1 MIDNNLADY
10 ADPIIYDQENNSFE
24 PDGPFFLEMACQAG
38 GPVLDLGCGSGR
50 ITIPLAQSGIDITGL
65 DIVPGLLAQAKQK
78 SPGLAIHWVEGDGRA
93 FQLNRQFDFIFAA
106 GCVFQHLLTRPDQE
120 AMLARIREHLTAS
133 RGSANGRFATGLFFP
148 HPEQLEDV
156 PKEQE
161 WFSYTTVDGRDV
173 AVSGTEYYDPLRQV
187 KVETA
192 VRRWIDKDGE
202 TITRKAPLSL
212 RYIYPQEMEALLH
225 YNDFTILNVYGD
237 WDRTPLTAKSRM
249 MIYVCQK

>member
-1 MIDNNLADY
+1 MSSYDNLADY
-10 ADPIIYDQENNSFE
+10 ADPIIYDQENSSFE

-50 ITIPLAQSGIDITGL
+50 ITIPLAQNDIDITGL
-65 DIVPGLLAQAKQK
+65 DVVSGLLAQARQK
-78 SPGLAIHWVEGDGRA
+78 SPGLAIDWVEGDGRT
-93 FQLNRQFDFIFAA
+93 FQLNRQFNFIFAA

-120 AMLARIREHLTAS
+120 AMLARIREHLTE
-133 RGSANGRFATGLFFP
+133 NGRFATGLFFP

-156 PKEQE
+156 PEEQE

-173 AVSGTEYYDPLRQV
+173 DVSGIEHYDPLRQV

-192 VRRWIDKDGE
+192 VRRWTDENGK
-202 TITRKAPLSL
+202 TITREAPLAL

-225 YNDFTILNVYGD
+225 YNGFTILNVYGH
-237 WDRTPLTAKSRM
+237 WDRSPLTAESRM
-249 MIYVCQK
+249 MIYVCQKRTE